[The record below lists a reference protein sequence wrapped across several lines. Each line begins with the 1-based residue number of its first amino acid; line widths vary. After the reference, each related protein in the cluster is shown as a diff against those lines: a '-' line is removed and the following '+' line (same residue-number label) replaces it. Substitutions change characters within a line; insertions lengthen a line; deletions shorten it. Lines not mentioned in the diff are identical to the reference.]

1 MLKFFNRE
9 KFIILLTMLLLNVIA
24 APFFSN
30 TGYFELVL
38 DITFTGVML
47 SAIFSLSKSG
57 TVSLVASVTLMLPCL
72 FFIWLGYFYTPKENV
87 ILASSVL
94 QAFFI
99 LYIALMIILSIFKAP
114 KVTRDVIAAAV
125 VVYLFASLLF
135 AKLYMILELVYPGS
149 FSMDHNLIVESPGVL
164 KYFSIVTLSTLGYGD
179 IVPMSSPARSLVSV
193 EAIFGQIY
201 LAVLVARLV
210 SMHGSASSGKKG

>member
-1 MLKFFNRE
+1 
-9 KFIILLTMLLLNVIA
+9 
-24 APFFSN
+24 
-30 TGYFELVL
+30 
-38 DITFTGVML
+38 
-47 SAIFSLSKSG
+47 
-57 TVSLVASVTLMLPCL
+57 MLPCL